1 MKNCLLLIAAV
12 AVSVSFH
19 QTGVAGQTSSRLC
32 GIAKQE
38 KFQSWLKLNIAEMEL
53 EERKESEKDDS
64 KIDFIQQW
72 LHKLVERL
80 ISTSYPTAVASNI
93 SRQCQNDSIEYV
105 HNLYQRTWAM
115 QSKLL

>member
-32 GIAKQE
+32 GIAQQE
-38 KFQSWLKLNIAEMEL
+38 EFQSWLKLNIAEMEL
-53 EERKESEKDDS
+53 EDKEPEKDDS

-72 LHKLVERL
+72 LHQLVERL
-80 ISTSYPTAVASNI
+80 ISTSYPTAGASNI